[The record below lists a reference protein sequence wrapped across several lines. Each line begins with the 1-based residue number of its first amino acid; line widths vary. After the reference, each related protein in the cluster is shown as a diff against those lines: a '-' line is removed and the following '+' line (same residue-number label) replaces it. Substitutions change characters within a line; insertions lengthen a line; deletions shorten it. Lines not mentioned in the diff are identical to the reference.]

1 MAQVVTAAAMTA
13 VRVRYAPS
21 PTGYLHL
28 GGVRT
33 ALYNW
38 LWARRHG
45 GVFVL
50 RVEDTDAERSTE
62 ASVAVILE
70 SMRWLGLDWDEG
82 PDANGP
88 RGPHGPYRQTER
100 LALYREFADKLIAA
114 GAAYHCTC
122 SADDLARARAEH
134 KARTGN
140 EHGFRYPGTCRE
152 RGHAATPT
160 SVVRLRVPTTGTLAW
175 DDLVKG
181 RLEFACAEMQ
191 DAVLL
196 RQNGLPLYNLGA
208 AVDDIT
214 MAISLVARGD
224 DHVVNTPQQILIY
237 QALGVPLPTFA
248 HLPMILS
255 PTGEK
260 LSKRHAAVNVLEY
273 RDQGFLPD
281 AMLNY
286 LARLGW
292 SHGDQEIFTR
302 EELIRDFDWAH
313 VGQTGAKYDLKKLQH
328 VQAEHLR
335 RRPAAE
341 IAELARP
348 FLATRGVVVEAGD
361 PRLTPAVTLALPRAT
376 TLADVAEAADFFF
389 RDPPVMDAAAVNK
402 FLVAERVE
410 TLVGLAAVVRD
421 VAPFERA
428 ALEARVNAW
437 LAERGLALKDVA
449 QPARVALTGRT
460 ASPGL
465 FEVMEV
471 LGRERTL
478 ARLATGAE
486 RARGT

>member
-1 MAQVVTAAAMTA
+1 MTA

-50 RVEDTDAERSTE
+50 RIEDTDVERSTE
-62 ASVAVILE
+62 ESVAVILD

-88 RGPHGPYRQTER
+88 RGAHGPYRQTER
-100 LALYREFADKLIAA
+100 LALYREFADKLVEA
-114 GAAYHCTC
+114 GAAYHCLCT
-122 SADDLARARAEH
+122 ADDLARARAEH

-152 RGHAATPT
+152 RGHAPGAP
-160 SVVRLRVPTTGTLAW
+160 SVVRQRVPISGTVAW

-196 RQNGLPLYNLGA
+196 RQNGMPLYNLGA

-214 MAISLVARGD
+214 MGITLVARGD

-237 QALGVPLPTFA
+237 QALGVPLPAFA

-255 PTGEK
+255 PNGEK

-273 RDQGFLPD
+273 RDQGYLPD

-302 EELIRDFDWAH
+302 AELVRDFDWGH
-313 VGQTGAKYDLKKLQH
+313 VGRTGAKYDLKKLQS

-335 RRPAAE
+335 RRPAGEVAE
-341 IAELARP
+341 AARP
-348 FLATRGVVVEAGD
+348 FLAARGLAVGATD
-361 PRLTPAVTLALPRAT
+361 ARLGPAVALAMPRAT
-376 TLADVAEAADFFF
+376 TLGDVADAVDFYF
-389 RDPPVMDAAAVNK
+389 REPPAMDAAAAQK
-402 FLVAERVE
+402 FLTPERADV
-410 TLVGLAAVVRD
+410 LDAFAAVVRAC
-421 VAPFERA
+421 APFDRA
-428 ALEARVNAW
+428 TLEARVNAW
-437 LAERGLALKDVA
+437 LAERGLALKEVA

-465 FEVMEV
+465 YEVMEV
-471 LGRERTL
+471 LGKDRTL
-478 ARLATGAE
+478 ARLAAGVT
-486 RARGT
+486 RARGGA